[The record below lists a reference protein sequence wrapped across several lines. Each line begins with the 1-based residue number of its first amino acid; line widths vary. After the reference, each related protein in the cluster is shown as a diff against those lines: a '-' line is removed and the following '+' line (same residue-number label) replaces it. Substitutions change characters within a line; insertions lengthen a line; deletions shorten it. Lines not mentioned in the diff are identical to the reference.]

1 MVFAINQPRRP
12 VAVEFKKSID
22 AVWPLLVGA
31 FVLQTAI
38 PLLFRDQFYLA
49 LLSDDLADIFASF
62 AILFALPYSKINL
75 KLMAL
80 FYAMWCVFAF
90 LNNIAIEVAIE
101 HIRIWQF
108 MVGVFCIGVMGFISG
123 WLLELH
129 KFGNN
134 TDA

>member
-1 MVFAINQPRRP
+1 M
-12 VAVEFKKSID
+12 AVEFKKSVS

-38 PLLFRDQFYLA
+38 PLLFRNQFYLA

-80 FYAMWCVFAF
+80 VYAMWCVFAF
-90 LNNIAIEVAIE
+90 LNNLAVEVSIEY
-101 HIRIWQF
+101 IRTWQLIVGSVCLGFFGF
-108 MVGVFCIGVMGFISG
+108 MAG
-123 WLLELH
+123 WIMELY